1 MSRGNRALWLAALAA
16 AFALLP
22 GALLGKA
29 PGPLLLLQPEALKG
43 GVLPAVISLAPG
55 RLLVREHV
63 LSHCAGAAMR
73 SPDRRLHYDVDS
85 QRCAAAATGSG
96 WRPGTFDARA
106 GKASDAHIADR
117 LAALGYAVV
126 MPPVRPLQAKY
137 ACSCPQNRS
146 PDGVV
151 VCPSQVADVSRSI
164 APIEFLA
171 QDPDGDAL
179 TASFSHA
186 EDGGAP
192 LSGMAPGLRSDCTPA
207 AGSLAC
213 EVSGRPLG
221 ASSVLTLSWSVS
233 DGLATL
239 PLQAMITRVPGPAG
253 GLLFDGFEV
262 AACP

>member
-1 MSRGNRALWLAALAA
+1 MRRGNRALLAAALAA
-16 AFALLP
+16 AFVLLP

-29 PGPLLLLQPEALKG
+29 PGPLLLLQPEVLKG
-43 GVLPAVISLAPG
+43 GALPAVIPLAPG

-63 LSHCAGAAMR
+63 LRHCARAAMR
-73 SPDRRLHYDVDS
+73 SPDRRLHYDVDT
-85 QRCAAAATGSG
+85 QRCVAAAPGPA
-96 WRPGTFDARA
+96 WQPGTFDARA
-106 GKASDAHIADR
+106 GKASDAHIADQ

-151 VCPSQVADVSRSI
+151 VCPSQVADVSRAI

-171 QDPDGDAL
+171 QDADGDAL
-179 TASFSHA
+179 TGSFSHA
-186 EDGGAP
+186 EDGAAP
-192 LSGMAPGLRSDCTPA
+192 LAGMAPGLRSNCTAA

-221 ASSVLTLSWSVS
+221 ASSVLTLNWSVS

-239 PLQAMITRVPGPAG
+239 PLQALITRAPGPVG